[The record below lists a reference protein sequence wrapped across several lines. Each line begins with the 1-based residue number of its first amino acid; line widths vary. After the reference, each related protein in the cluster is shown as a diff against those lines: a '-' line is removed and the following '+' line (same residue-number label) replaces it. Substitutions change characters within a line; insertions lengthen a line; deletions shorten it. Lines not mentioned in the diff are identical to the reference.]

1 MVFFRTPLGDV
12 IDELNRYQRG
22 RILVLGEKLRALP
35 VTGVFDTRDPAAVI
49 DIIEA
54 TLGVSSIRFT
64 DALIV
69 LR

>member
-1 MVFFRTPLGDV
+1 M
-12 IDELNRYQRG
+12 IAELNRYQRG
-22 RILVLGEKLRALP
+22 RILILSERVRALP

-54 TLGVSSIRFT
+54 TLGISSLRLT
-64 DALIV
+64 DALIM